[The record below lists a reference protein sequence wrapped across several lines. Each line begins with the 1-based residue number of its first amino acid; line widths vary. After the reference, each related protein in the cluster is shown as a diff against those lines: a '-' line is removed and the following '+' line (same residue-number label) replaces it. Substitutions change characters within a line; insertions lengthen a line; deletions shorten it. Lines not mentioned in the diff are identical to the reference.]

1 MRVTIMRKYDW
12 DGYTINL
19 YRDDDGDWLAYL
31 VDFPNVSAFGD
42 TPEIALDELY
52 EAWEGMK
59 DCYKADGEDVP
70 IAPRSKEYIN
80 SSTI

>member
-1 MRVTIMRKYDW
+1 MIEKIDRPKDYDW

-31 VDFPNVSAFGD
+31 VGLPNVSAFGD
-42 TPEIALDELY
+42 TPESALDELY

-59 DCYKADGEDVP
+59 ECYKTDGENIPV
-70 IAPRSKEYIN
+70 APRTKDYSK
-80 SSTI
+80 TL